1 MIFVY
6 RMYNMKSFKF
16 TNSTRDDSFCIVN
29 ITVNEKTVGG
39 NTYFVITYTHTFEG
53 DEASRPFV
61 EPWDED
67 DDKDGVIV
75 VKNAMTQIMVDYLL
89 SDPEELEKVSGTS
102 TAQHYRTIIMKNLGK
117 LWD

>member
-1 MIFVY
+1 
-6 RMYNMKSFKF
+6 MKTFKF
-16 TNSTRDDSFCIVN
+16 TNPFSTLDTSFCMVT
-29 ITVNEKTVGG
+29 ITVNEKTV
-39 NTYFVITYTHTFEG
+39 NETSYFDITYTHTFHG

-61 EPWDED
+61 EPLDD

-89 SDPEELEKVSGTS
+89 AEPEELVKVSGHT
-102 TAQHYRTIIMKNLGK
+102 TAQHYRTLIMKNLAQ